1 MYISDLVAFDARCA
15 TNTATIANTA
25 ATAFADASIVAG
37 FQPTHP
43 TPESK
48 PRNSFAAPRPPSDSA
63 ITLAAQCG
71 DPA

>member
-1 MYISDLVAFDARCA
+1 MSSQIWSRSTHAVRQ
-15 TNTATIANTA
+15 TRPTIANTA

-63 ITLAAQCG
+63 ITLTAQCG